1 MMNENEEKLY
11 EMAENE
17 LANEP
22 RRRLVGQVP
31 SLLLRGREP
40 GERPIR
46 STASEGNAGRNPGAA
61 NPRGGSKGRKAQ
73 LCDQGSEGP
82 LCFETPKQVPPLE
95 EQLFVAI
102 NNFTINCN

>member
-46 STASEGNAGRNPGAA
+46 STASEGRGRTARRTPTAARRGAA
-61 NPRGGSKGRKAQ
+61 LAGAGGLRDGGQRRLRDGALKAEAAARSSGWRPRRS
-73 LCDQGSEGP
+73 C
-82 LCFETPKQVPPLE
+82 
-95 EQLFVAI
+95 
-102 NNFTINCN
+102 